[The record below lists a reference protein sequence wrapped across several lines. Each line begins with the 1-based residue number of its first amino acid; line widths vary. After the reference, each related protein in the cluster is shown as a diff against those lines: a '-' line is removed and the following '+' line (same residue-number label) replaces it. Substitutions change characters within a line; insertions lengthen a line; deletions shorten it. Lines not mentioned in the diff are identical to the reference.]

1 MTTEAPIDVEL
12 VQALPGESR
21 SLRLQLAAGTT
32 VGEAL
37 RLAIEAGFEPA
48 GVVDPGC
55 LAVFGQAVT
64 PATTLRAGD
73 RLELLRPLLVDPKQQ
88 RRERAGRARR

>member
-1 MTTEAPIDVEL
+1 MTTEGAMEVEL

-21 SLRLQLAAGTT
+21 SLRLQLPVGTT

-37 RLAIEAGFEPA
+37 QMAIEAGFEPA
-48 GVVDPGC
+48 RVVDPAC
-55 LAVFGQAVT
+55 LAVFGQTVT
-64 PATTLRAGD
+64 LAATLRAGD
-73 RLELLRPLLVDPKQQ
+73 RLELLRPLLVDPKQL

>member
-1 MTTEAPIDVEL
+1 MTTEGPIQVEL

-21 SLRLQLAAGTT
+21 SLRLQLPAGTT
-32 VGEAL
+32 VGVAL

-48 GVVDPGC
+48 RVVDPAC
-55 LAVFGQAVT
+55 LAVFGQTAT

-73 RLELLRPLLVDPKQQ
+73 RLELLRPLLVDPKEQ
-88 RRERAGRARR
+88 RRERASRARR